1 MCKWCNDKRVVQE
14 FDSLFGILKVK
25 PCPVCNQKQLAMKI
39 GCQRMTI
46 SRIEQEKQKPSL
58 ELAYSLANALDLK
71 IEDLFLFENKER
83 ENV

>member
-1 MCKWCNDKRVVQE
+1 MTDNFWTLQGNQLKKWRDRRN
-14 FDSLFGILKVK
+14 LT
-25 PCPVCNQKQLAMKI
+25 QKQLAMKI